1 MLMRTSINTF
11 RRNCH
16 HFTPYFT
23 NPNMHNR
30 SAVNDVTYLINT
42 VQKQENEI
50 KKLHEQVDNINIE
63 IRKKNGSSKK

>member
-1 MLMRTSINTF
+1 
-11 RRNCH
+11 
-16 HFTPYFT
+16 
-23 NPNMHNR
+23 MHNR

-63 IRKKNGSSKK
+63 IRKKKVVVKNDINDTFYESCRLFIFSVFISQFF